1 MVHGPAPVAPR
12 LPAGPAAFPGRQ
24 EAAEG
29 SAPPPPRGALL
40 GPGVGKEGA
49 ARGGAEGGRERRE
62 VLWGWG
68 DSLAGRLLV
77 TSGGNFEVSSLPE
90 SRVIRLQC

>member
-1 MVHGPAPVAPR
+1 M
-12 LPAGPAAFPGRQ
+12 
-24 EAAEG
+24 
-29 SAPPPPRGALL
+29 
-40 GPGVGKEGA
+40 GKEGA